1 MTGATVRTFDGQKFI
16 KAFISGGRLGG
27 LGEIPQNF
35 IVKNYVPE
43 IEVLK
48 YTKLFI
54 TYGGMNNTNEGLYC
68 GVPLIVIP
76 QNADQPIISGQV
88 TNIGASIQLQRQSLT
103 ADQLYEAADPV
114 LNGPSFQK
122 ATTNIKESVKK
133 SGEKIRFTIMGLIFI
148 FFAFI
153 PTFYLTYHYKI
164 L

>member
-27 LGEIPQNF
+27 LGEISQNF

-48 YTKLFI
+48 YTKLFN
-54 TYGGMNNTNEGLYC
+54 TYGGMYSTNEGLYC

-88 TNIGASIQLQRQSLT
+88 TNIGASIQFQRQSLT

-122 ATTNIKESVKK
+122 ATTSIKESVEK

-148 FFAFI
+148 FFC
-153 PTFYLTYHYKI
+153 FYSHVLSN
-164 L
+164 LSL